1 MRFARH
7 VTLVLVGAFLGCSGA
22 VIAPM
27 AVSKAAPAA
36 GTWGCY
42 RSAAFPEAVEDPET
56 TQGMNAIAPQA
67 PAGAVLVVEQ
77 PKGGRVCVKH

>member
-1 MRFARH
+1 MRIVHH

-27 AVSKAAPAA
+27 AVSSAAPAG

-42 RSAAFPEAVEDPET
+42 YASGFPEADDAWET
-56 TQGMNAIAPQA
+56 TQGMNTIARHA
-67 PAGAVLVVEQ
+67 PAGSVVVIEHE
-77 PKGGRVCVKH
+77 GTRVCVKH

>member
-1 MRFARH
+1 MRIVHH

-42 RSAAFPEAVEDPET
+42 RASAFPNAEEALET
-56 TQGMNAIAPQA
+56 TQGMNTVARHA
-67 PAGAVLVVEQ
+67 PAGTVVVVEQ
-77 PKGGRVCVKH
+77 MGSKVCIKH